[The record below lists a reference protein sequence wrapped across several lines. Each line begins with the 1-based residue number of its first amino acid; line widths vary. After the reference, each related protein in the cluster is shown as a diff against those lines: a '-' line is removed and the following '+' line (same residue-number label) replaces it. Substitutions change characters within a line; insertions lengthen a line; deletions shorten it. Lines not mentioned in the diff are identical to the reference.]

1 MPIVQVN
8 MMAGR
13 TDQQKEVMIRKVTDA
28 VMDAISAPEQNV
40 TVLINEIPKTEFGIG
55 GVSAQKLGR

>member
-13 TDQQKEVMIRKVTDA
+13 TDQQKEAMIRKVTDA
-28 VMDAISAPEQNV
+28 VMDAVSAPEQNV
-40 TVLINEIPKTEFGIG
+40 TVLINEIPKSEFGIG
-55 GVSAQKLGR
+55 GQTAEKLGR

>member
-13 TDQQKEVMIRKVTDA
+13 TDQQKESMIRKVTDA
-28 VMDAISAPEQNV
+28 VMDAVSAPEQNV
-40 TVLINEIPKTEFGIG
+40 TVLINEIPKSEFGIG
-55 GVSAQKLGR
+55 GQTAEKLGR

>member
-55 GVSAQKLGR
+55 GVSA

>member
-13 TDQQKEVMIRKVTDA
+13 TDQQKEAMIRKVTDA
-28 VMDAISAPEQNV
+28 VMEAVSAPEQNV
-40 TVLINEIPKTEFGIG
+40 TVLINEIPKSEFGIG
-55 GVSAQKLGR
+55 GQTAEKLGR

>member
-13 TDQQKEVMIRKVTDA
+13 TNQQKEAMIRKVTDA
-28 VMDAISAPEQNV
+28 VMDAVGAPEQNV

-55 GVSAQKLGR
+55 GVSAQMLGR

>member
-13 TDQQKEVMIRKVTDA
+13 TNQQKEAMIRKVTDA
-28 VMDAISAPEQNV
+28 VMDAVGAPEQNV

-55 GVSAQKLGR
+55 GVSAQTLGR